1 MKTSLPFLLAFF
13 LFAGT
18 AHAQILINE
27 IDADQTFTD
36 DAEFVELYDGGA
48 GNTDLS
54 GLVLVF
60 FNGSDDASYEPV
72 FDLDGFTT
80 DANGFFVV
88 CGDAA
93 NVPNCDLEVGPG
105 TTNLI
110 QNGADAVALF
120 TGDAADFPNDT
131 PVTTTNLVDAVVYG
145 TSDADDAGLLVLLE
159 AGEAQLDENATG
171 NKDTESLQRIPDGA
185 GGARITSEFQTA
197 LPTPGDPN
205 MPTGTRVQFETDSQT
220 VAETDGA
227 VTINVTITNPDA
239 LNATTVEVALTG
251 GTATNGT
258 DITLFSTE
266 TLTFP
271 AGDATPQSFT
281 VTITD
286 DMDVESTETLEFTLQ
301 NPMGG
306 DNADVGSPALFT
318 LSITDDDGG
327 PPPPPPD
334 VLINEIDADQTGTDN
349 AEFVELYDGGVGNTA
364 LDGLVLVFFNGSDD
378 SSYEPAF
385 DLDGFSTNADGF
397 FVVCGDAANVPNCDL
412 EVGPG
417 TTNLIQ
423 NGQDAVTLFQGD
435 AVDFPNDT
443 PLTTTNLI
451 DAVIYGTDDGDD
463 AGLAPLI
470 NPGEPQLNE
479 NATGNKDTESLQRF
493 PDGSGG
499 ARNTNTFIT
508 APPTPGEA
516 GPMEAPPTTL
526 QFASSGATVVEGE
539 GFVTFYVTI
548 TNPDAANAA
557 TVDVVFTGGTA
568 TNGKDIGR
576 FDPVTLTFPAG
587 SDDPQPFTVA
597 VEPDF
602 DEEGTEVANFA
613 LINPMGGSMAR
624 LGLPRGFALTIVD
637 DDVPPPPVVINEIDA
652 DQTGL
657 DEAEFIELY
666 DGGVGNTDLS
676 ELVLV
681 LFNGSD
687 DASYAAFD
695 LDGFSTDADGFFV
708 LCGNAANVPNCDLD
722 VEPND
727 NLVQNGADAVAL
739 FVGTAESF
747 PEDTPLTT
755 AGLVDAVVYGT
766 SDDTDDGLLPLLE
779 PGQFQLDE
787 NVNGTKD
794 TESLQRIPD
803 GAGGPRVTSEFMV
816 GLPTPGAANAA
827 GGEEGG
833 GETGEGG
840 TATLAN
846 ASGGALDGTD
856 VFRSGRSDQSVAVTV
871 TGPDMGTLTD
881 VTVTVPDA
889 WTGLDAANVT
899 LSGDGFAAA
908 TATVDGQTVTIT
920 GASVTATETGTAT
933 LGGLTTPTPTDATDD
948 GRYTFTVA
956 TGSGGTVMD
965 LDASPE
971 AFVTIPLASIRDVDS
986 EGVPLD
992 LGETVAVEAVAT
1004 VPSGAFDGDNL
1015 LVYVQDATGG
1025 TALFN
1030 FSINPTIIEGET
1042 YVVKGEV
1049 SQFNGL
1055 TELVPGSE
1063 ADVIDL
1069 GPGTPVAPMELSIA
1083 DILADAEGLEG
1094 TLVTILSADRV
1105 DGDWPGE
1112 GSSADITITDDGGV
1126 HTLNLRIDSD
1136 TDIDGSTEPVFPI
1149 MITGVLGQF
1158 DSSSPF
1164 TSGYQ
1169 IQPRSTADVGQGVT
1183 ETRVQ
1188 FEMSAETVSES
1199 AGEVTVNVTILN
1211 PDPANDTTVDVALT
1225 GGTATDGVDVEAFTT
1240 TTLTF
1245 PAGSD
1250 AAQSFTVTV
1259 IDDDEAEDAET
1270 VIFELQNAA
1279 GGDMAAVGSRGT
1291 FTLTI
1296 LDDDVPPP
1304 TVLINEI
1311 DADQTGL
1318 DEAEFIEL
1326 YDGGVGNTPLD
1337 GLSIV
1342 LFNGS
1347 DDASYAAFDL
1357 DGFTTDA
1364 DGFFVL
1370 CGNAANVPNCD
1381 LDVEPDDNLVQNGAD
1396 AVALFQADADL
1407 FPEDTPVTTAG
1418 LVDAVV
1424 YGTSDPEDE
1433 GLLPLLNEG
1442 QFQLDENVNG
1452 TKDTESLQRIPDGA
1466 GGARNTSAFEV
1477 GPPSPGAPNAVVTD
1491 TRVQFEGSGAEIGE
1505 ADGSVTIEVTILNPD
1520 PANDTTVDV
1529 ALTGGTATNGV
1540 DVEAFTT
1547 TTLTFPAGDASP
1559 QSFTVTVIDDD
1570 EAEEDETL
1578 VFELQ
1583 NVAGGTNAEAGTTSS
1598 FTLTILDDDRDLR
1611 LPIGEA
1617 RALPDGS
1624 RVQIAGIV
1632 TRARGAFAYVQD
1644 ETGGMTLRQTEGPFF
1659 DAVASGD
1666 VAPGD
1671 SLSVTGF
1678 LSEFAALREINEA
1691 DIESFEVLSRGN
1703 DLPEPVTLTL
1713 EEIAAGG
1720 EQYEAMLIRTNIIDI
1735 LAEGVFEAATTYDV
1749 QDVTV
1754 GPGVVT
1760 LRVPNADDTVV
1771 DGLPIPPSAI
1781 FEGVLG
1787 QFSFGEPDVGYQ
1799 LMAIEETDVMEVVI
1813 DAVEGDETLPETFT
1827 VNGNYPNP
1835 FNPSTTIHFDLP
1847 APAQVTIEVFDVMG
1861 RRVMSLPEQA
1871 FSAGRARTVRLDA
1884 GRLSSGVYVYRVIA
1898 RMDAQTQIGT
1908 GLMTLLK

>member
-1 MKTSLPFLLAFF
+1 M
-13 LFAGT
+13 
-18 AHAQILINE
+18 
-27 IDADQTFTD
+27 D
-36 DAEFVELYDGGA
+36 DEG
-48 GNTDLS
+48 
-54 GLVLVF
+54 
-60 FNGSDDASYEPV
+60 
-72 FDLDGFTT
+72 
-80 DANGFFVV
+80 
-88 CGDAA
+88 
-93 NVPNCDLEVGPG
+93 
-105 TTNLI
+105 
-110 QNGADAVALF
+110 
-120 TGDAADFPNDT
+120 
-131 PVTTTNLVDAVVYG
+131 
-145 TSDADDAGLLVLLE
+145 
-159 AGEAQLDENATG
+159 
-171 NKDTESLQRIPDGA
+171 
-185 GGARITSEFQTA
+185 
-197 LPTPGDPN
+197 
-205 MPTGTRVQFETDSQT
+205 
-220 VAETDGA
+220 
-227 VTINVTITNPDA
+227 
-239 LNATTVEVALTG
+239 
-251 GTATNGT
+251 
-258 DITLFSTE
+258 
-266 TLTFP
+266 
-271 AGDATPQSFT
+271 
-281 VTITD
+281 
-286 DMDVESTETLEFTLQ
+286 TETLEFTLQ

-306 DNADVGSPALFT
+306 DNAVVGTPGTFT

-327 PPPPPPD
+327 APPPPPD
-334 VLINEIDADQTGTDN
+334 VVINEIDADQTGTDN
-349 AEFVELYDGGVGNTA
+349 AEFVELYDGGVGNTD
-364 LDGLVLVFFNGSDD
+364 LTGLALVFFNGSDD
-378 SSYEPAF
+378 ASYEPAF
-385 DLDGFSTNADGF
+385 DLDGFTTDADGF

-423 NGQDAVTLFQGD
+423 NGQDAVALFQAD

-451 DAVIYGTDDGDD
+451 DAVVYGTDDGDD
-463 AGLAPLI
+463 AGLAPLL

-499 ARNTNTFIT
+499 PRNTSTFIT
-508 APPTPGEA
+508 APPTPGEP

-526 QFASSGATVVEGE
+526 QFESSGATVIEGE

-548 TNPDAANAA
+548 TNPDAANAT

-568 TNGKDIGR
+568 TNGQDIGR
-576 FDPVTLTFPAG
+576 FDGVTLTFPAG
-587 SDDPQPFTVA
+587 SDDPQPFIVA

-613 LINPMGGSMAR
+613 LINPMGGNMAR

-652 DQTGL
+652 DQTFT
-657 DEAEFIELY
+657 DDAEFVELY

-681 LFNGSD
+681 FYNGSD
-687 DASYAAFD
+687 DAVYAAYD
-695 LDGFSTDADGFFV
+695 LIGQTDDNGFFV
-708 LCGNAANVPNCDLD
+708 LCGNALNVENCDLD
-722 VEPND
+722 VVPDE
-727 NLVQNGADAVAL
+727 NLIQNGADAVAL
-739 FVGTAESF
+739 YVGTAESF

-755 AGLVDAVVYGT
+755 VGLVDAVVYGT
-766 SDDTDDGLLPLLE
+766 SDDTDEGLLPLLE
-779 PGQFQLDE
+779 PGQLQLDE
-787 NVNGTKD
+787 NVNGAKD
-794 TESLQRIPD
+794 TESLQRFPD
-803 GAGGPRVTSEFMV
+803 GAGGPRVTSEFV
-816 GLPTPGAANAA
+816 AALPTPGKTNEA
-827 GGEEGG
+827 GGDEGG

-856 VFRSGRSDQSVAVTV
+856 VFRSGRSDQTVAVTV
-871 TGPDMGTLTD
+871 TGPDTGTLTD

-908 TATVDGQTVTIT
+908 TATVDGPTVTIT
-920 GASVTATETGTAT
+920 GAGVTATETGTVT

-948 GRYTFTVA
+948 GRYPFTVA
-956 TGSGGTVMD
+956 TGSGGAVMD

-971 AFVTIPLASIRDVDS
+971 AFVTIPIASIRDVDS

-1015 LVYVQDATGG
+1015 LVYAQDATGG

-1049 SQFNGL
+1049 AQFNGL

-1083 DILADAEGLEG
+1083 DILADAEALEG

-1149 MITGVLGQF
+1149 MITGVIGQF

-1164 TSGYQ
+1164 FDGYQ

-1188 FEMSAETVSES
+1188 FEMSTETVSED
-1199 AGEVTVNVTILN
+1199 AGAVTVNVTILN

-1225 GGTATDGVDVEAFTT
+1225 GGTATDGADIEAFTT

-1250 AAQSFTVTV
+1250 APQSFTVTV
-1259 IDDDEAEDAET
+1259 IDDEEAEDAET
-1270 VIFELQNAA
+1270 AVFELQNAA

-1296 LDDDVPPP
+1296 LDNDVPPP

-1337 GLSIV
+1337 GLAIV

-1370 CGNAANVPNCD
+1370 CGNAANVENFD
-1381 LDVEPDDNLVQNGAD
+1381 LDVEPDDNLIQNGAD

-1433 GLLPLLNEG
+1433 GLLVLLNEG
-1442 QFQLDENVNG
+1442 QFQLDENING

-1466 GGARNTSAFEV
+1466 GGARNTIAFQV

-1505 ADGSVTIEVTILNPD
+1505 ADGALTIEVTILNPD
-1520 PANDTTVDV
+1520 PLNDTTVDV

-1540 DVEAFTT
+1540 DIEAFST
-1547 TTLTFPAGDASP
+1547 TTLTFPAGDAAP
-1559 QSFTVTVIDDD
+1559 QSITVTVIDDT

-1583 NVAGGTNAEAGTTSS
+1583 NVMGGTNAEAGTTST
-1598 FTLTILDDDRDLR
+1598 FTVTILDDDRDLS

-1617 RALPDGS
+1617 RVLPDGS
-1624 RVQIAGIV
+1624 RVQIKGIV

-1659 DAVASGD
+1659 DAVASGA

-1671 SLSVTGF
+1671 SLTVTGF
-1678 LSEFAALREINEA
+1678 LSEFAALKEINES

-1703 DLPEPVTLTL
+1703 DLPEPVALTL
-1713 EEIAAGG
+1713 EEIAANG
-1720 EQYEAMLIRTNIIDI
+1720 EQYEAMLIRTDIINI

-1749 QDVTV
+1749 EDVTL
-1754 GPGVVT
+1754 GPGIVT
-1760 LRVPNADDTVV
+1760 LRVPNADDTAV
-1771 DGLPIPPSAI
+1771 DGLPIPPTAI

-1799 LMAIEETDVMEVVI
+1799 LTAIEEGDVMEVVI
-1813 DAVEGDETLPETFT
+1813 DAVEDDATLPETFT
-1827 VNGNYPNP
+1827 VDGNYPNP
-1835 FNPSTTIHFDLP
+1835 FNPSTTIRFDLP
-1847 APAQVTIEVFDVMG
+1847 APARVSVEVFDVMG
-1861 RRVMSLPEQA
+1861 RRVMALPEQA
-1871 FSAGRARTVRLDA
+1871 FSPGRARTVRLDA

-1898 RMDAQTQIGT
+1898 RMDARTQIDT
-1908 GLMTLLK
+1908 GVMTLLK